1 MQYTTGRLDSM
12 AASTEFL
19 KTLTSQKLLL
29 PNCLYILLY
38 LSSLAL
44 TTHKLSS
51 AMQTVSVLH
60 LSDICFLSLA

>member
-29 PNCLYILLY
+29 PNCLYILLC
-38 LSSLAL
+38 LS
-44 TTHKLSS
+44 TYHT
-51 AMQTVSVLH
+51 QTFFRNADSKGFAPL
-60 LSDICFLSLA
+60 